1 MNKLVL
7 LRHGESVWNLENRF
21 TGWTDVD
28 LSTHGLEEAA
38 LAGQLLKEPAH
49 GNTLRALIKY
59 LDRVSDERIPAL
71 EVPTGIPLV
80 YELDNDLTPRARYYL
95 GDSVAAREAQKELVS

>member
-21 TGWTDVD
+21 TGGTDVD

-59 LDRVSDERIPAL
+59 LDRVSRWADPRVGSSHGDPSGL
-71 EVPTGIPLV
+71 RM
-80 YELDNDLTPRARYYL
+80 DKDLTPRARYYL